1 MINQTGDITCELNI
15 YHLLFLLQNYHRKET
30 KVDWLK
36 LDSNICDTDIKI
48 QIFLKL
54 AFNYHLL
61 ISEFEESR
69 SSTLLKQNGSTDLL
83 WDQDKHTMFT
93 KRECMGIVF

>member
-36 LDSNICDTDIKI
+36 NSSICDTDIKI
-48 QIFLKL
+48 QIFLKI
-54 AFNYHLL
+54 AFNYQLF

-83 WDQDKHTMFT
+83 
-93 KRECMGIVF
+93 